1 MAEQQA
7 RQRVVE
13 SHDNKHQRAEGEIVI
28 DNVNHPSHYTSDKSG
43 VECIEITR
51 HRNFNIGNAIK
62 YLWRAGLKDSGVSV
76 KHIEDLHKAIFY
88 ITREIENLERDIE
101 DADDDRTE
109 DYTESWVQSLWGQV
123 AAYQKVQDSM
133 ADHPAGKGI
142 RLQEV
147 AEYYEDECNNIHCEL
162 CS

>member
-1 MAEQQA
+1 M
-7 RQRVVE
+7 
-13 SHDNKHQRAEGEIVI
+13 I
-28 DNVNHPSHYTSDKSG
+28 DNANHPSRYTSDKSG

-51 HRNFNIGNAIK
+51 HRNFNIGRAIES
-62 YLWRAGLKDSGVSV
+62 LWPAGSKDSSV
-76 KHIEDLHKAIFY
+76 GAEQIKNLHNAIFY
-88 ITREIENLERDIE
+88 IKREIENLERDIE
-101 DADDDRTE
+101 DADDDCTE

-123 AAYQKVQDSM
+123 ATYQKMQDSM

-147 AEYYEDECNNIHCEL
+147 AEDYEDECNNIHCEL